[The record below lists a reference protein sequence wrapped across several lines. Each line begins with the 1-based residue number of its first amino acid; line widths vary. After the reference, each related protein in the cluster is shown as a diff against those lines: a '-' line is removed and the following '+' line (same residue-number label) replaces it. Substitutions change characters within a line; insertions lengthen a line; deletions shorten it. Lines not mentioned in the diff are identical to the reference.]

1 MDEQINSLI
10 SENDELRKRSE
21 ELEDENASLWFMLD
35 EMRNSQNSI
44 GETVQEMLKE
54 KLEEEY
60 YKSFKPVGDA

>member
-1 MDEQINSLI
+1 MNEQIKSLI
-10 SENDELRKRSE
+10 RENDELRKRIE

-44 GETVQEMLKE
+44 GEAVQEMLKE

-60 YKSFKPVGDA
+60 YKALKPVGDA